1 MAVESASDH
10 HQTLTVAVWP
20 RLLTLI
26 KLCSPGSWE
35 IWSNLACKNPRRE
48 RLWLKILIKILTPLA
63 HQPTHSP
70 TKGHP
75 TRMVFIAQSLLLLL
89 LAASS
94 LAITPNPD
102 STFGIGDPVKGHG
115 RRDRQVIRRDGC
127 QQVGCNPSESGG
139 NPPPHQARRDEPKLK

>member
-1 MAVESASDH
+1 
-10 HQTLTVAVWP
+10 
-20 RLLTLI
+20 
-26 KLCSPGSWE
+26 
-35 IWSNLACKNPRRE
+35 
-48 RLWLKILIKILTPLA
+48 
-63 HQPTHSP
+63 
-70 TKGHP
+70 
-75 TRMVFIAQSLLLLL
+75 MVFIAQSLLLLL

-94 LAITPNPD
+94 LAISPIPN